1 MIKFLFLCLCIIP
14 TVVLAASDEFY
25 DTSTIQEVETIYWL
39 NQKQDSAII
48 YARWENFKLI
58 KNFIDT
64 VVLTATTTKNP
75 VNLESADILLLMS
88 PNQNELFKV
97 YFTDGFITING
108 QSYTADSAV
117 ISKFRRINNSRIV
130 KGDSIIP
137 KALKRVFKS
146 NS

>member
-14 TVVLAASDEFY
+14 NVVLAASDKFY
-25 DTSTIQEVETIYWL
+25 DTSTIQEVKSIYWL

-48 YARWENFKLI
+48 YARWKNFNLM

-117 ISKFRRINNSRIV
+117 ISKFREMNNSRIA
-130 KGDSIIP
+130 KGDSITS
-137 KALKRVFKS
+137 KVLKRVFKS
-146 NS
+146 ND

>member
-14 TVVLAASDEFY
+14 NVVLAASDEFY
-25 DTSTIQEVETIYWL
+25 DTSTIQEVKSIYWL

-48 YARWENFKLI
+48 YARWENFNLI

-64 VVLTATTTKNP
+64 VVLMGSTTKNP
-75 VNLESADILLLMS
+75 VNLESADILLLTS

-117 ISKFRRINNSRIV
+117 ISKFREMNKSRIA
-130 KGDSIIP
+130 KGDSITS
-137 KALKRVFKS
+137 KVLKRVFKS
-146 NS
+146 ND